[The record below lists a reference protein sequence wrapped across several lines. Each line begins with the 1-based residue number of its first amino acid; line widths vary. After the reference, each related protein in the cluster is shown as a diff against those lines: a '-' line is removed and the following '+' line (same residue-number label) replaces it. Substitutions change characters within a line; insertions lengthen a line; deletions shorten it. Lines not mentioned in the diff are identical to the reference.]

1 MGPIDGSLV
10 QSNKSEGS
18 LAFLPSTQAG
28 FAFVVPAT
36 CPLRQAHRAVCR
48 AIILL
53 GWLISLSRA
62 VISHVPTSSSFPI
75 GIKDTHKKSRKIMQ
89 PIYQKRKSGAWTLGP
104 KLKRVPVVAT
114 ALICTGASEKDGR
127 QSIQLSRSK

>member
-1 MGPIDGSLV
+1 MPLAVAHNAASRMEKPSLMLLSCSQRLHECLQCFSAICMKLLVLIGQIDGPLG

-62 VISHVPTSSSFPI
+62 VISHVPTSSSFP
-75 GIKDTHKKSRKIMQ
+75 M
-89 PIYQKRKSGAWTLGP
+89 
-104 KLKRVPVVAT
+104 
-114 ALICTGASEKDGR
+114 GR
-127 QSIQLSRSK
+127 HWDRTQI